1 MTHSLRALAFSVAVV
16 VVSGGAVGAH
26 HAFSP
31 VYDDKRTVTVSGVV
45 TQFRFVNPHALLY
58 LDVTD
63 DTGKTTKWTVE
74 FAGRL
79 NLSEIGW
86 TAESLKAG
94 ERVSV
99 TGNPTHTPA
108 PRIAF
113 VKIVKADGSVLL
125 PAAAQRADTLEEERR
140 ERARQRKP
148 SQ

>member
-1 MTHSLRALAFSVAVV
+1 MTSRLRPLVLVVLSV
-16 VVSGGAVGAH
+16 VVSTAVLGAH

-31 VYDDKRTVTVSGVV
+31 VYDNKRTVTVSGVV
-45 TQFRFVNPHALLY
+45 TRFRFVNPHAFLS

-63 DTGKTTKWTVE
+63 DTGKTSKWTVE

-86 TAESLKAG
+86 TADSLKAG

-99 TGNPTHTPA
+99 TGNPTHTPSQQ
-108 PRIAF
+108 IAF
-113 VKIVKADGSVLL
+113 VRIVKADGSVLL

-140 ERARQRKP
+140 ERARQRNP
-148 SQ
+148 QQ

>member
-1 MTHSLRALAFSVAVV
+1 MTHSLRAVAFSVAVV
-16 VVSGGAVGAH
+16 VVSGGAARAH

-45 TQFRFVNPHALLY
+45 TQFRFVNPHAFLS

-63 DTGKTTKWTVE
+63 DTGKTSKWTVE

-79 NLSEIGW
+79 NLTEIGW
-86 TAESLKAG
+86 TADSLKAG

-99 TGNPTHTPA
+99 TGNPTHTPSQQ
-108 PRIAF
+108 IAF
-113 VKIVKADGSVLL
+113 VRILKADGSVLV

-140 ERARQRKP
+140 ERARRRNAPQ
-148 SQ
+148 